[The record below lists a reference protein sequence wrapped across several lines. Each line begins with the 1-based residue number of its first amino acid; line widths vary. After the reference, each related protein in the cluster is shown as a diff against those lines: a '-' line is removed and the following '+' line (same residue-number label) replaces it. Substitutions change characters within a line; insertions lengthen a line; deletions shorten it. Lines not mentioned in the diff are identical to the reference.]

1 MRLVICNEGLYAC
14 SFKLAGCYDKNMQL
28 NTTTLKKRNM
38 SNQKMLECY
47 DAAPLDKRFWFAVEG
62 ISLVFL
68 FCVFRFLYC
77 WFFSCGPEP
86 TMAIKLWVICSNA
99 SQLVLGAIREVF
111 YADFY
116 PTFEVE
122 EGYCVYYLE
131 YLVNRDNC
139 KLVFNNYHL
148 RMKQTCSLESVLDE
162 FWQMIGYVQ
171 FGNVRIR
178 NESDVGEIDLNYIIH
193 L

>member
-1 MRLVICNEGLYAC
+1 
-14 SFKLAGCYDKNMQL
+14 
-28 NTTTLKKRNM
+28 
-38 SNQKMLECY
+38 
-47 DAAPLDKRFWFAVEG
+47 
-62 ISLVFL
+62 
-68 FCVFRFLYC
+68 
-77 WFFSCGPEP
+77 
-86 TMAIKLWVICSNA
+86 MAIKLWAICSIA
-99 SQLVLGAIREVF
+99 SQLSVMLLSLQNLGWK
-111 YADFY
+111 
-116 PTFEVE
+116 
-122 EGYCVYYLE
+122 EGCFGQ

-162 FWQMIGYVQ
+162 FQQMIGYVQ

>member
-1 MRLVICNEGLYAC
+1 MGNL
-14 SFKLAGCYDKNMQL
+14 
-28 NTTTLKKRNM
+28 
-38 SNQKMLECY
+38 
-47 DAAPLDKRFWFAVEG
+47 
-62 ISLVFL
+62 
-68 FCVFRFLYC
+68 LYC
-77 WFFSCGPEP
+77 FLAQRYAAFSPKFG
-86 TMAIKLWVICSNA
+86 
-99 SQLVLGAIREVF
+99 
-111 YADFY
+111 
-116 PTFEVE
+116 VE
-122 EGYCVYYLE
+122 RGLFWL